1 MTGPQV
7 AGQPAAIRLSQQISQ
22 YARLKDT
29 PPPNADQIWMVMH
42 ALADH
47 TAIMEALKH
56 RPDPTSPWPE
66 ATSIG
71 RWLQDVGDQ
80 AEGML

>member
-1 MTGPQV
+1 MSIRIAGQDAKDRLMDAVVREHQFYGGECPTPHQV
-7 AGQPAAIRLSQQISQ
+7 AIVL
-22 YARLKDT
+22 
-29 PPPNADQIWMVMH
+29 H

-47 TAIMEALKH
+47 TAIMQMIQH

-71 RWLQDVGDQ
+71 RYFHDLGHEMEQRND
-80 AEGML
+80 